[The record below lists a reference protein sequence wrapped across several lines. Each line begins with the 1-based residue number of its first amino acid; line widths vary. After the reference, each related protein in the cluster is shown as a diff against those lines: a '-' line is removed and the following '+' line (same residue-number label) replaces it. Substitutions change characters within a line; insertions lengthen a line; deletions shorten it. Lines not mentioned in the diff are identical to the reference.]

1 MYAHIQLVLPIFSFI
16 SEISQVFAAL
26 SYLHHNNIVHRDLKT
41 DNIAVSSH
49 DLGVGGLSVDN
60 VVAQI
65 IDFGMGR
72 LLIEEQKDPDPEEI
86 QQHEKESCENELLA
100 SLDFDEPEPDSPTA
114 EASQPL
120 FRRCTASESSAMC
133 VFNPVPLY
141 LHAVSVLCAGTR
153 RQRYA

>member
-1 MYAHIQLVLPIFSFI
+1 M
-16 SEISQVFAAL
+16 
-26 SYLHHNNIVHRDLKT
+26 
-41 DNIAVSSH
+41 SSH
-49 DLGVGGLSVDN
+49 DLGVGGLSVDD

-100 SLDFDEPEPDSPTA
+100 SLDDGFDEPEPDSPAA

-133 VFNPVPLY
+133 VFNAVPLLH